1 MRHIKLLKPALVL
14 MIVGATLASCGEKK
28 LKDSYLKGH
37 ENDKNYE
44 LIKKC

>member
-28 LKDSYLKGH
+28 LKDSTAWKPPAGL
-37 ENDKNYE
+37 DPPSDS
-44 LIKKC
+44 